1 MTTTVAD
8 VEDLILETVEALHL
22 FRTVDSAGRKAL
34 PTAYARPAAFVYA
47 AKEENTGVRSRLV
60 MKETYEVIVAAK
72 HMGSEEKAARTV
84 YDLCDAVRDALHGTN
99 WGVEDLDQFNYEG
112 KEIVEYEAGNVSYV
126 MTFSV
131 VHKYGIV

>member
-1 MTTTVAD
+1 MTIAD
-8 VEDLILETVEALHL
+8 VEDRIIDTVRGLGLFKTVE
-22 FRTVDSAGRKAL
+22 SAGRKGP
-34 PTAYARPAAFVYA
+34 PTVYTRPAAFVCCM
-47 AKEENTGVRSRLV
+47 KDENTGVRSRLV